1 MKVFMEIQFA
11 EKLPQDK
18 QSYIDNL
25 IDMINGIEGKFYTV
39 EEATWQY
46 KAENNITDEDMTT
59 YNEHRFNIEIP
70 PAGRTRCDDCIKFIL
85 PNTCPND
92 LLSLLKVKLCT
103 EFCIV
108 SMIGFSFL
116 RLVTVTVRMKS
127 GKKSLVK
134 TRMSMR

>member
-25 IDMINGIEGKFYTV
+25 IDMINGVEGKFYTV

-46 KAENNITDEDMTT
+46 KAENNITDEDMTI
-59 YNEHRFNIEIP
+59 YKEHRFDIEIP
-70 PAGRTRCDDCIKFIL
+70 PEGRTRCDDCIKFIL

-92 LLSLLKVKLCT
+92 LLSLLKVDICFEIRNNAKVNMVSFPRLDT
-103 EFCIV
+103 AIV
-108 SMIGFSFL
+108 
-116 RLVTVTVRMKS
+116 RKRS
-127 GKKSLVK
+127 GEKFLVK
-134 TRMSMR
+134 TRM

>member
-1 MKVFMEIQFA
+1 MEIQFA

-59 YNEHRFNIEIP
+59 YDEHRFDIEIP

-92 LLSLLKVKLCT
+92 LLSLLKVKLCS
-103 EFCIV
+103 EFCNV
-108 SMIGFSFL
+108 SYDSVFFP
-116 RLVTVTVRMKS
+116 
-127 GKKSLVK
+127 
-134 TRMSMR
+134 